1 MGASG
6 SRSKI
11 RELNPP
17 ESARSYSSIKDF
29 RDHYSAAGHHDSRL
43 GSRTGWTPARHELHG
58 EPWVQIDA
66 GEVVSLHGVVVQS
79 WRGWQVHGVS
89 VVRVETSRDGR
100 GWTRSDDGRTWDT
113 RRRWNGR
120 NACRFAY
127 GAVLCRHVRVV
138 GVDYSDRGGD
148 GTHRGH
154 GPSMRCGL
162 LVGPAPSP
170 AAEHARSGAIAVHVH
185 DLSGTSYR
193 VHVDPTDSVDSLKL
207 KLDHASGLDWRRM
220 RLFAEGERPIESGSM
235 AENEI
240 AADRRLKVV
249 QVTEEA
255 DEAPPPDGAP
265 PVSDSRS

>member
-1 MGASG
+1 
-6 SRSKI
+6 
-11 RELNPP
+11 
-17 ESARSYSSIKDF
+17 
-29 RDHYSAAGHHDSRL
+29 
-43 GSRTGWTPARHELHG
+43 
-58 EPWVQIDA
+58 
-66 GEVVSLHGVVVQS
+66 
-79 WRGWQVHGVS
+79 
-89 VVRVETSRDGR
+89 
-100 GWTRSDDGRTWDT
+100 
-113 RRRWNGR
+113 
-120 NACRFAY
+120 
-127 GAVLCRHVRVV
+127 
-138 GVDYSDRGGD
+138 
-148 GTHRGH
+148 
-154 GPSMRCGL
+154 MRCGL

-170 AAEHARSGAIAVHVH
+170 ADEHARSGAIAVHVH